1 MSSWR
6 RLRADKSAEGAMAR
20 EGLGRTVA
28 LALVGAWALLGQV
41 GVVCAA
47 DAIPDA
53 AALRRVMPEASAFGA
68 FGGNPPSAPAFVD
81 GRAIG
86 YVFRTWQVIGSTG
99 YSRKPLDVLVGIDME
114 AHLTGATILQHQEP
128 ILVIGVSETDLA
140 GFVAQ
145 YRGRDIREPIRI
157 ERAGHA
163 GDGAISA
170 VSGATVSSIAIND
183 AILHAARVVARARGL
198 LKGSGGLVDTGP
210 LEPADWQAL
219 VADGSIRRLTLT
231 VAALQAMMARRGLR
245 YFDSAAAP
253 PGPDE
258 TFLELYA
265 ALATP
270 GRIGR
275 NLLGEPLYNRVLG
288 EAKAGDQLLF
298 IAGRGLYSFKGTS
311 YRRTGHF
318 DRIQLVQG
326 ERTIALQAGDYVRVD
341 DLSIAGH
348 PPLREMALFVLRGPT
363 GFRPEQPWRLDIAVD
378 GHGSDGAKTP
388 VVFSLDYTIP
398 ARYRAPASVSVS
410 AAASMPDPTSATAS
424 ADAEEPSWIPIWHSR
439 VADLAV
445 LITALI
451 TLSAVLFFQDVLAQ
465 RPRLY
470 QAVRIGFLLFTVL
483 WIGWY
488 ASAQLSVINVMTFAD
503 ALRTGFRWE
512 FFLLEPLIF
521 ILWGYVAVT
530 MIFWGRGVFCGWLC
544 PFGALQELL
553 NKLARRLRIP
563 QINLP
568 FSLHERLW
576 PVKYVIFICLFGLSL
591 GGLAA
596 VQALTEV
603 EPFKTAIVLKFHR
616 GWPFVL
622 YAGALLVLGL
632 FVERFFCRYLC
643 PLGAALAI
651 PARIRMFEWLKR
663 RWQCGLQCHICA
675 RTCPVQA
682 IHPDGHI
689 NPNECIHCLNCQV
702 LYYDDTTCPPLVE
715 RRRRRN
721 PQMDDRLIKRFAA
734 AERDGAAAGGKP
746 GEGP

>member
-1 MSSWR
+1 
-6 RLRADKSAEGAMAR
+6 MAR
-20 EGLGRTVA
+20 KDLCRAVA
-28 LALVGAWALLGQV
+28 LAVVGMWAFLAPTGAV
-41 GVVCAA
+41 HASEG
-47 DAIPDA
+47 IPDVST
-53 AALRRVMPEASAFGA
+53 LRRVMPSASGFGP
-68 FGGNPPSAPAFVD
+68 FSGNPPSAPAFAD
-81 GRAIG
+81 GRTVG
-86 YVFRTWQVIGSTG
+86 YVFRTRQVIGSTG
-99 YSRKPLDVLVGIDME
+99 YSQKPLDVLVGIDVE

-128 ILVIGVSETDLA
+128 ILVIGVTDADLQR
-140 GFVAQ
+140 FVAQ

-163 GDGAISA
+163 GDGAISV

-183 AILHAARVVARARGL
+183 AILRSARVVARARGL
-198 LKGSGGLVDTGP
+198 LKDGGGLVDAARF
-210 LEPADWQAL
+210 EPADWPAL

-231 VAALQAMMARRGLR
+231 VAALRAAMGQRGLH
-245 YFDSAAAP
+245 YFDAGAAA

-258 TFLELYA
+258 SFLDLYA

-270 GRIGR
+270 ARIGR
-275 NLLGEPLYNRVLG
+275 NLLGDRLYNRVLG
-288 EAKAGDQLLF
+288 ETKAGDQLIF
-298 IAGRGLYSFKGTS
+298 IAGRGLYSFKGTN
-311 YRRTGHF
+311 YRRSGVF

-326 ERTIALQAGDYVRVD
+326 ERSITLRADDYVRVD
-341 DLSIAGH
+341 DLPIAGH
-348 PPLREMALFVLRGPT
+348 PPLRERALFVLRGAT
-363 GFRPEQPWRLDIAVD
+363 GFRPEQPWRLDIAVQ
-378 GHGSDGAKTP
+378 GQAAGGGAAP

-398 ARYRAPASVSVS
+398 ALYRAPAPASETVS
-410 AAASMPDPTSATAS
+410 AALSVAPDQAS
-424 ADAEEPSWIPIWHSR
+424 WVPIWRSR

-445 LITALI
+445 LITALCL
-451 TLSAVLFFQDVLAQ
+451 LSAVLFFQDALAR

-470 QAVRIGFLLFTVL
+470 QVVRIGFLLFTVL

-488 ASAQLSVINVMTFAD
+488 ASAQLSVINVMTFAE

-553 NKLARRLRIP
+553 SKLARRLRVPQLTIP
-563 QINLP
+563 
-568 FSLHERLW
+568 FGLHERMW
-576 PVKYVIFICLFGLSL
+576 PIKYVIFICLFGLSL

-603 EPFKTAIVLKFHR
+603 EPFKTAIVLKFQR

-622 YAGALLVLGL
+622 YAGVLLAIGL

-643 PLGAALAI
+643 PLGASLAI

-663 RWQCGLQCHICA
+663 RWQCGLQCQICA

-682 IHPDGHI
+682 IHPEGRI

-715 RRRRRN
+715 RRKRRD
-721 PQMDDRLIKRFAA
+721 PQMDQRLIRRFAA
-734 AERDGAAAGGKP
+734 AERDSAAADGKVEEGG
-746 GEGP
+746 